1 MTRHQPLAVRAQTA
15 AAMLD
20 MPPAEDVSFTRL
32 GAAKASHSGRGG
44 LLTQA
49 KQCDGRRVAPPR
61 PTASRRYF
69 LR

>member
-32 GAAKASHSGRGG
+32 GAAKASHSGRGDLVNATPG
-44 LLTQA
+44 NRDKTL
-49 KQCDGRRVAPPR
+49 RRALPPSQR
-61 PTASRRYF
+61 
-69 LR
+69 L